1 MSASPWGE
9 SSYEGF
15 AAESPQSEG
24 SYGESGYGET
34 YESSGESEWDSP
46 FAAAEAEIGMEAP
59 QQFGGYEYGQQLAHE
74 YGQGYE
80 QGYGHETYAYGRD
93 SSISESG
100 ASEWESPFTNAEE
113 EIMPPPNAFP
123 STCGDDVTYASKVWK
138 HGEKNKSS
146 RPGKV
151 SNLTFVPRSEV
162 YEFAIS
168 DFDVDRYEL
177 KQQHKDAIAD
187 FTKRVQAGIRE
198 QRYSGE
204 PIRVYTY
211 GEASSTASHVHNLE
225 LSHHR
230 AFNTLHAIRCAFQ
243 KAGISPAHFG
253 FYGTGEVHART
264 QGPDKTENAEFRGV
278 IVRAFAPLKA
288 CKDCKQPP
296 GPKPPAAGA
305 TTLCVSV
312 PKIQPRNAAKLP
324 PDVIPLG
331 SIVPGL
337 RLPVAIVTKAQATIR
352 VDERRSRQSG
362 IYNFQGWGLEFA
374 LPPGKTR
381 IDLQADLRASLE
393 VLVRA
398 SASLSAKLRLGPLK
412 LVLKIDASA
421 FAQLVAKLCAQI
433 RLRIDVD
440 LGRPNIPELRECRLN
455 GAQGVRG
462 AFPFAALSGPTV
474 LLVPG
479 AGYGPAVIH
488 FAGGGVAGL
497 GLGSNPML
505 VPADKSTVKSLLA
518 LGGTLK
524 LQNGGVRREA
534 EYELPEAEW
543 PEAFAELQPELAPFV

>member
-1 MSASPWGE
+1 MSSPWGE
-9 SSYEGF
+9 TTYEGV
-15 AAESPQSEG
+15 AAESPMSEG
-24 SYGESGYGET
+24 GYGET
-34 YESSGESEWDSP
+34 YESSGEAEWDSP
-46 FAAAEAEIGMEAP
+46 FAAAEAEIGMESP
-59 QQFGGYEYGQQLAHE
+59 QQFGGYGSGQEQGQEYGQE
-74 YGQGYE
+74 YRQE
-80 QGYGHETYAYGRD
+80 YGHEAYAYGG
-93 SSISESG
+93 G

-113 EIMPPPNAFP
+113 EIMPPPNVFP
-123 STCGDDVTYASKVWK
+123 AACTDTTYTGKTWK
-138 HGEKNKSS
+138 HGKPTGQ
-146 RPGKV
+146 PGKA
-151 SNLTFVPRSEV
+151 SSITFVPRAEV

-168 DFDVDRYEL
+168 DFDVDRHEL
-177 KQQHKDAIAD
+177 KGEHHNKIAE
-187 FTKRVQAGIRE
+187 FTKSVQAGIRE
-198 QRYSGE
+198 QRFSGE

-211 GEASSTASHVHNLE
+211 GEASSTASHLHNLE
-225 LSHHR
+225 LSHNR

-243 KAGISPAHFG
+243 KAGISVPTHFG

-264 QGPDKTENAEFRGV
+264 QGPDKTEKGQFRGV
-278 IVRAFAPLKA
+278 IVRAFAPLKSCT
-288 CKDCKQPP
+288 CKPP
-296 GPKPPAAGA
+296 EPKPQTGV

-312 PKIQPRNAAKLP
+312 PKIHPRNAAKLP

-331 SIVPGL
+331 SIIPGL
-337 RLPVAIVTKAQATIR
+337 RLPIAIVTKAQATVR

-362 IYNFQGWGLEFA
+362 TYNFQGWGLEFA
-374 LPPGKTR
+374 LPPGRTR

-462 AFPFAALSGPTV
+462 AFPFAALNGPAV

-479 AGYGPAVIH
+479 AGYGPAVIN
-488 FAGGGVAGL
+488 FAGGAVSGL

-518 LGGTLK
+518 LGGTMQ
-524 LQNGGVRREA
+524 LQGAAARREA

>member
-1 MSASPWGE
+1 MMSASPWSENRGE
-9 SSYEGF
+9 SGGESTFESF
-15 AAESPQSEG
+15 AAESPMSEG
-24 SYGESGYGET
+24 SGESGYGET

-46 FAAAEAEIGMEAP
+46 FAAAEQEIGMEAP
-59 QQFGGYEYGQQLAHE
+59 QQFGGYEYGHE
-74 YGQGYE
+74 YEQGYE
-80 QGYGHETYAYGRD
+80 QGYGREAYAYGHEG
-93 SSISESG
+93 S

-113 EIMPPPNAFP
+113 EIVPPPNAFP
-123 STCGDDVTYASKVWK
+123 TTCTDATYASKVWK
-138 HGEKNKSS
+138 YGEKNKSS

-151 SNLTFVPRSEV
+151 SNLTFVPRAEV

-177 KQQHKDAIAD
+177 KQQHRDAIAD
-187 FTKRVQAGIRE
+187 FTKRVQAGIRD

-204 PIRVYTY
+204 AIRVYTY
-211 GEASSTASHVHNLE
+211 GEASSTASHQHNLE

-296 GPKPPAAGA
+296 GPKPPAGA

-362 IYNFQGWGLEFA
+362 TYNFQGWGLEFA
-374 LPPGKTR
+374 LPPGRTR

-412 LVLKIDASA
+412 LALKIDASA

-440 LGRPNIPELRECRLN
+440 LGRPNIPELRECRLT

-462 AFPFAALSGPTV
+462 AFPFAALGGPTV

-488 FAGGGVAGL
+488 FAGGGIAGL

-518 LGGTLK
+518 LGGTLQ
-524 LQNGGVRREA
+524 LQNAGVRREA

>member
-1 MSASPWGE
+1 MSAPWGE
-9 SSYEGF
+9 TYEGM
-15 AAESPQSEG
+15 AAESPHGEG
-24 SYGESGYGET
+24 SYGET
-34 YESSGESEWDSP
+34 FPASGESEWDSP
-46 FAAAEAEIGMEAP
+46 FAAAEAVQGESMMYGQEQEIGMESP
-59 QQFGGYEYGQQLAHE
+59 QQFGGYEYGQE
-74 YGQGYE
+74 YGQE
-80 QGYGHETYAYGRD
+80 HNPEAYAYGRD
-93 SSISESG
+93 SG

-113 EIMPPPNAFP
+113 EIVPPPNAFP
-123 STCGDDVTYASKVWK
+123 STCGADTTYASKVWT
-138 HGEKNKSS
+138 HGAKNKST

-151 SNLTFVPRSEV
+151 SSLTFVPRAEV

-187 FTKRVQAGIRE
+187 FTKRVQAGI
-198 QRYSGE
+198 QAKRYSGE
-204 PIRVYTY
+204 TIRVYTY
-211 GEASSTASHVHNLE
+211 GEASSTASHLHNLE

-243 KAGISPAHFG
+243 KAGISPAQFG

-264 QGPDKTENAEFRGV
+264 QGPDQKENEQFRGV

-288 CKDCKQPP
+288 CKDCPPP
-296 GPKPPAAGA
+296 GPNPPTQ
-305 TTLCVSV
+305 TTTNLCVSV

-337 RLPVAIVTKAQATIR
+337 KLPIAIVTKATATVR
-352 VDERRSRQSG
+352 VDERRSRQTG
-362 IYNFQGWGLEFA
+362 TYQFQGWGLEFA
-374 LPPGKTR
+374 LPAGRTR

-412 LVLKIDASA
+412 LALRIDASA
-421 FAQLVAKLCAQI
+421 FANLVAKLCAQI

-440 LGRPNIPELRECRLN
+440 LGRPNIPELRECRLI

-462 AFPFAALSGPTV
+462 AFPFAALGGPAV

-479 AGYGPAVIH
+479 AGYGPAVIN

-497 GLGSNPML
+497 GLSSNPML

-518 LGGTLK
+518 LGGTLQ
-524 LQNGGVRREA
+524 LQNPAAARREA
-534 EYELPEAEW
+534 EYELNEAEW